1 MESAKLATP
10 GLLKMNLYWKKGYD
24 ILISVQMSPAKFSHV
39 THVADVDIRPKFGNS
54 SISIRAAIKHQ
65 FYKDLTRKKT
75 ILFRGGLS

>member
-1 MESAKLATP
+1 
-10 GLLKMNLYWKKGYD
+10 
-24 ILISVQMSPAKFSHV
+24 MSPAKFSHV